1 MPSLPKDMFYARGAL
16 GQYIVIVP
24 SERLVVV
31 RMGLGYGGVEKA
43 IAEIITAL
51 HAHAGSLLAQ

>member
-1 MPSLPKDMFYARGAL
+1 MFYARGAL

-31 RMGLGYGGVEKA
+31 RLGVSIYGGTGVGDVVA
-43 IAEIITAL
+43 QIIAAL
-51 HAHAGSLLAQ
+51 HQQPVTP